1 MYCKHCGKEISDEAI
16 ACPGCG
22 HPTKAEH
29 SARKEKILSAR
40 DPRLS
45 NPSVIAGFV
54 LSAIA
59 FVAGVILLS
68 LSIAGNYESILY
80 YSVLIL
86 LPAVIGL
93 TLDIYGL
100 SRAHIFG
107 TQAQKG
113 LAIAG
118 IVLAGIVLLYFFVVC
133 CIIAHTEEYYYIL
146 G

>member
-22 HPTKAEH
+22 HPTKVDRH
-29 SARKEKILSAR
+29 GRNEKVLTKK

-45 NPSVIAGFV
+45 NPSLIAGFV

-68 LSIAGNYESILY
+68 LSIVGNYESILY

-93 TLDIYGL
+93 ALDIFGL
-100 SRAHIFG
+100 SRANIFG
-107 TQAQKG
+107 TNAQKG

-133 CIIAHTEEYYYIL
+133 CIIAYAEEYYFIL

>member
-22 HPTKAEH
+22 HPTKVDR
-29 SARKEKILSAR
+29 SARKEKVPSAR

-45 NPSVIAGFV
+45 NPSMIAGFV

-68 LSIAGNYESILY
+68 LSLVGNYESILY
-80 YSVLIL
+80 YSALIL
-86 LPAVIGL
+86 LPAIIGL

-100 SRAHIFG
+100 SRARIFG
-107 TQAQKG
+107 TDVQKG
-113 LAIAG
+113 LAIIG
-118 IVLAGIVLLYFFVVC
+118 IVLAGIVLFYFFV
-133 CIIAHTEEYYYIL
+133 IFDLRFGI
-146 G
+146 

>member
-1 MYCKHCGKEISDEAI
+1 MYCKHCGKEISDDAI

-22 HPTKAEH
+22 HPTKVDQLVP
-29 SARKEKILSAR
+29 KEKVFSAR
-40 DPRLS
+40 DPRRS

-59 FVAGVILLS
+59 FVAGIILLS
-68 LSIAGNYESILY
+68 ISLVGNVESMVIY
-80 YSVLIL
+80 GMLIV

-93 TLDIYGL
+93 ILDIYGL
-100 SRAHIFG
+100 SRAYIFG
-107 TQAQKG
+107 TNIQKG

-118 IVLAGIVLLYFFVVC
+118 IALAGIVLFYFFVVC
-133 CIIAHTEEYYYIL
+133 CIIASHEVYYIF